1 MTGAVAAALLA
12 AGCGPSSHAN
22 DPRPPTPAEITVN
35 IAPTQ
40 VQVQPS
46 TAGVTNKTTANLSQN
61 HGHPADTPAGAPGET
76 VKQPPANP
84 KADLVVHFTISN
96 ATSTNTALEIRG
108 ADLPSAK
115 VSPEIVAQ
123 GNATY
128 QVALPTGRYRI
139 DAADIPRARPSPFI
153 VGPERTSSQQDLLL
167 P

>member
-1 MTGAVAAALLA
+1 VTSVVAAALLS

-40 VQVQPS
+40 VQVQPF
-46 TAGVTNKTTANLSQN
+46 TAGVSNKTTANLSQN
-61 HGHPADTPAGAPGET
+61 QTDPADTPGGPGGGT
-76 VKQPPANP
+76 VTEPQADP

-96 ATSTNTALEIRG
+96 ATTTNTALEIRG
-108 ADLPSAK
+108 PNIAEAK
-115 VSPEIVAQ
+115 VSPEIVGS
-123 GNATY
+123 GNGVY
-128 QVALPTGRYRI
+128 QIALPTGRYRI
-139 DAADIPRARPSPFI
+139 DAADIPAARPAPFI

>member
-1 MTGAVAAALLA
+1 VTGVVAAALLG
-12 AGCGPSSHAN
+12 AGCGPSTHAN

-40 VQVQPS
+40 VQVQPF

-61 HGHPADTPAGAPGET
+61 QKHPADTPAGASEET
-76 VKQPPANP
+76 VTQPAANP
-84 KADLVVHFTISN
+84 KADQVIIFTISN
-96 ATSTNTALEIRG
+96 GTSTNTALEIRG
-108 ADLPSAK
+108 TDLASPK
-115 VSPEIVAQ
+115 VSPEIVAN

-128 QVALPTGRYRI
+128 KVALPTGRYRI
-139 DAADIPRARPSPFI
+139 DAADIPRAVPSPFI

>member
-1 MTGAVAAALLA
+1 MGRGRATRAIPAVTGVVAAALLG
-12 AGCGPSSHAN
+12 AGCGPSSHPN
-22 DPRPPTPAEITVN
+22 DPRPPAPAEITVN

-40 VQVQPS
+40 MQVQPP
-46 TAGVTNKTTANLSQN
+46 TAGVTNRTTANLSQN
-61 HGHPADTPAGAPGET
+61 QG
-76 VKQPPANP
+76 VKQPAANP
-84 KADLVVHFTISN
+84 KADVVVHFTISN

-108 ADLPSAK
+108 PNLGAPK
-115 VSPEIVAQ
+115 ISPEIVAN

-139 DAADIPRARPSPFI
+139 DAADIPRAVPAPFI